1 MTQVNSKCSLC
12 GGRKARGDMTQEN
25 RNCRSAEGAKQ
36 VNIRQKTIESV
47 VSVEVVKL
55 GNI

>member
-12 GGRKARGDMTQEN
+12 GGRKSRGDMTQEN

-36 VNIRQKTIESV
+36 VNLRHKTIESV
-47 VSVEVVKL
+47 VSVEDVKL
-55 GNI
+55 GEL